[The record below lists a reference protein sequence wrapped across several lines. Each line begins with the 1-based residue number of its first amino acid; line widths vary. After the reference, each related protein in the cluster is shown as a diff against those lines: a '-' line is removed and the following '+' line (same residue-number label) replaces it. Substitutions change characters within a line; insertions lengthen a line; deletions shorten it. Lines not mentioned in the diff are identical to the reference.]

1 MDDQFIGVQDTDTTA
16 VGIRFDTPE
25 DANKLIEHVE
35 KLKEEAYHEAE
46 LAEMGVPPQ
55 DEKRPFL
62 YCLNLVRNKPDST
75 VARGSVLK
83 SMAICTRH
91 HFIDVFRPY
100 ILLFLDKYYKFP
112 TVEVLSELYFT
123 LNSVD
128 LTSVTNM
135 SFYDVKKQ
143 TNKNICLL
151 IHLFVYYYYL
161 IYY

>member
-1 MDDQFIGVQDTDTTA
+1 MDDKFIGVQDTDTTA

-25 DANKLIEHVE
+25 DANKLIAHVE
-35 KLKEEAYHEAE
+35 RLKQEAYHDME

-62 YCLNLVRNKPDST
+62 YCLNLVRNKRDAT

-100 ILLFLDKYYKFP
+100 ILLFLDKYYKFQS
-112 TVEVLSELYFT
+112 VEVLSELYFT
-123 LNSVD
+123 LNSID
-128 LTSVTNM
+128 LSPVTSM
-135 SFYDVKKQ
+135 SFYNVKKRPHFSYNRH
-143 TNKNICLL
+143 T
-151 IHLFVYYYYL
+151 Y
-161 IYY
+161 